1 MADRNRNR
9 SSYASDENWDQNQN
23 RYGRESDYNQ
33 GNYGNVNYDR
43 ENEWNRTS
51 GYGSNYGSSY
61 GGYGNVGYGQSS
73 EDDYRQRMGRQDYG
87 GYGGSTYGGSYG
99 GSYGTNYGSGGSGRR
114 ESDWGS
120 RSRNVTGNLGN
131 QYNRGDENYEGYGN
145 RYNTSGG
152 YSSDYGREDMGDYG
166 NVSGRGYGSR
176 EQFGRQRMSGQR
188 GDMYGREMG
197 SMYGGDT
204 SNYGNAN
211 QGAYDRGW
219 WDRTRDEV
227 SSWFGDD
234 DAERRRRMDKLNVG
248 AHRGKGPKG
257 YHRSDER
264 IKEDVCDRL
273 SDNPMIDASDI
284 EIKVNNSEVVLSG
297 RVDNRDDKRRAEDIA
312 ESVSGVS
319 NVQNQLRVGRE
330 DTSSMGR
337 TGSTSTTTGERRSSR
352 NE

>member
-9 SSYASDENWDQNQN
+9 SNYASDENWDQNQN

-33 GNYGNVNYDR
+33 GGYGNVNYDR
-43 ENEWNRTS
+43 ENEWNRTG

-61 GGYGNVGYGQSS
+61 GGGYSNVGYGRSS
-73 EDDYRQRMGRQDYG
+73 EDDYRQGMGRQDYG
-87 GYGGSTYGGSYG
+87 GYGSTGYGS
-99 GSYGTNYGSGGSGRR
+99 SYGTNYGMGGYGRR
-114 ESDWGS
+114 EGDWGN
-120 RSRNVTGNLGN
+120 RPRNITGNWGN
-131 QYNRGDENYEGYGN
+131 QYNRENENYEGYGN
-145 RYNTSGG
+145 QYGTSG
-152 YSSDYGREDMGDYG
+152 SHRSDYGREDEGDYG
-166 NVSGRGYGSR
+166 YMSGRGMGNR

-188 GDMYGREMG
+188 SDMYGRGMG

-211 QGAYDRGW
+211 QGGYDRGW

-234 DAERRRRMDKLNVG
+234 DAERRRRMDKVNVG
-248 AHRGKGPKG
+248 EHRGKGPRG

-273 SDNPMIDASDI
+273 ADNPMIDASDI
-284 EIKVNNSEVVLSG
+284 EIKVNNAEVVLSG
-297 RVDNRDDKRRAEDIA
+297 RVDNREDKRRAEDIA

-330 DTSSMGR
+330 DSSSMGR
-337 TGSTSTTTGERRSSR
+337 TSSASTTGSERKGNR